1 MIITQEQSKRIRQLF
16 PDRADALL
24 VSDDVNDIL
33 DALDDL
39 YLDLL
44 DEDQEPTDESR
55 EVEHLRDHIHWNNTH

>member
-1 MIITQEQSKRIRQLF
+1 MIITQAQAKEIHRLF
-16 PDRADALL
+16 PDSADALL
-24 VSDDVNDIL
+24 ASNDVNDIL

-55 EVEHLRDHIHWNNTH
+55 EVEHLRDHIHWSNTH